1 MRRVVTGVAAVLLL
15 AGCSESADADGGAG
29 TARPTAG
36 QTPERTA
43 EEVTEAI
50 FGAAGAAEPIAEA
63 EGEILDN
70 GSGRTPARITVEA
83 VTAGPESTL
92 LRFTLYATSGEES
105 VSLQAFNA
113 LTPLTADIRDV
124 KIGDPA
130 SGTTYAPYLGYETA
144 EEKDEASFCLCST
157 HPKTIDTDGV
167 HLYATYPALDPSAE
181 TATVYVPGFPELEDV
196 PVTRTGEQ
204 GGK

>member
-15 AGCSESADADGGAG
+15 AGCTGSAEADGGAG
-29 TARPTAG
+29 TASPTAA
-36 QTPERTA
+36 QTPERTV
-43 EEVTEAI
+43 EEVTGAI
-50 FGAAGAAEPIAEA
+50 FGAADAAEPIAEA
-63 EGEILDN
+63 DGEIVDN

-113 LTPLTADIRDV
+113 LTPLTADVRDV

-130 SGTTYAPYLGYETA
+130 SGTTYAPYLGYEDGA
-144 EEKDEASFCLCST
+144 ESDEASFCLCSA

-167 HLYATYPALDPSAE
+167 HLYATYPPLDPAAQ
-181 TATVYVPGFPELEDV
+181 TATVYVPGFPELSDV
-196 PVTRTGEQ
+196 PVTRTAEQ